1 MSILNISVIHAIPKL
16 QVIKDKIVF
25 LKSQSSF
32 SVKSSKLCALA
43 MLYLIPHSLLF
54 RY

>member
-25 LKSQSSF
+25 FEVSE
-32 SVKSSKLCALA
+32 
-43 MLYLIPHSLLF
+43 LLQ
-54 RY
+54 RKV